1 MGINGKPLGVVIG
14 VDGTVSQ
21 IGMYNSSNTDEFI
34 WNGELLKGP
43 RVGGLIAIAQNDII
57 IIAKIFKEQISDM
70 QNNVKTME
78 YDNRFSYGSIK
89 RFLFLKTQGV
99 IEKDKFSITSQ
110 YVPMIGN
117 QAYLVT
123 KKELKAIYGIS
134 LSKNTSICI
143 GHSLLDGWAIDLPIN
158 HFFASHIGIFGN
170 TGSGKSNTLYK
181 LHQELFRTKYLPE
194 ILSHSKFFIIDF
206 NGEYIESH
214 LFDLPRINIKT
225 FEVNTRG
232 ACRLEAKIPVKKSYL
247 FDPEI
252 LAILLDAKPAT
263 QIPFLRSAMRKYN
276 NEIHGNEKK
285 LATLSAGL
293 LVSLL
298 KNYKIAGAFSVEL
311 WYRIAESIVTNSDAI
326 SPIKNLAQ
334 KLSYGNA
341 QAGENGEEILKD
353 GELTQKGKELI
364 TQIEEEL
371 RVSFTSCRNDI
382 KKLYYFL
389 EFEKIYYTAWNATK
403 IEYLNPLFKRMES
416 AFRNLDNVISL
427 CDDINDEF
435 ASMNVISLV
444 HANQEMKRLIPMLIS
459 KMIYDTQK
467 DKSSSSKV
475 NHTVHLIIDEAHNI
489 LSNIEKNNGDNWQ
502 DFRLSVFEEIIKEGR
517 KFGFYLTVASQRPA
531 DISPTILSQI
541 HNFFIHRLVNDNDLI
556 MLSNTM
562 PTLDRN
568 TYQMIPS
575 LGKGEAI
582 ITGTATSMP
591 ILVKVDRELDNHPTS
606 DDIDLISLWKESP
619 R

>member
-70 QNNVKTME
+70 QNDLKTME
-78 YDNRFSYGSIK
+78 YDNRFSYGSVK

-99 IEKDKFSITSQ
+99 IEKGKFSITSQ

-117 QAYLVT
+117 QVYLVT

-181 LHQELFRTKYLPE
+181 LYQELFRTKYLPE

-232 ACRLEAKIPVKKSYL
+232 SCRLEAKIPVKKSYL

-276 NEIHGNEKK
+276 NEIQGDDKK

-311 WYRIAESIVTNSDAI
+311 WYRIAESIVTNSVAI

-341 QAGENGEEILKD
+341 QAGENGDEILKD
-353 GELTQKGKELI
+353 GKLTQKGEELI
-364 TQIEEEL
+364 SQIEEEL
-371 RVSFTSCRNDI
+371 RVSFKSCRNDI

-389 EFEKIYYTAWNATK
+389 EFEKIYYTTWNATK
-403 IEYLNPLFKRMES
+403 IEYLNPMFKRMES
-416 AFRNLDNVISL
+416 AFRNLENVIIL
-427 CDDINDEF
+427 YDDINDEF
-435 ASMNVISLV
+435 ASMNIISLV

-459 KMIYDTQK
+459 KMIYDAQK

-489 LSNIEKNNGDNWQ
+489 LSNIEKNNGDTWQ

-517 KFGFYLTVASQRPA
+517 KFGFYLTLASQRPA

-541 HNFFIHRLVNDNDLI
+541 HNFFIHRLVNDNDLM

-606 DDIDLISLWKESP
+606 DDIDLISLWKENT

>member
-70 QNNVKTME
+70 QNDLKTME

-99 IEKDKFSITSQ
+99 IEKGKFSITSQ

-134 LSKNTSICI
+134 LSKNASICI

-181 LHQELFRTKYLPE
+181 LYQELFRTKYLPE

-232 ACRLEAKIPVKKSYL
+232 SCRLEAKIPVKKSYL

-276 NEIHGNEKK
+276 NEIQGNDKK

-311 WYRIAESIVTNSDAI
+311 WYRIAESIVTNSVAI

-341 QAGENGEEILKD
+341 QAGENGDEILKD
-353 GELTQKGKELI
+353 GKLTQKGKELI
-364 TQIEEEL
+364 SQIEEEL
-371 RVSFTSCRNDI
+371 RVSFKSCRNDI

-403 IEYLNPLFKRMES
+403 IEYLNPMFKRMES
-416 AFRNLDNVISL
+416 AFRNLGNVISL
-427 CDDINDEF
+427 YDDINDEF
-435 ASMNVISLV
+435 ASMNIISLV

-459 KMIYDTQK
+459 KMIYDAQK

-489 LSNIEKNNGDNWQ
+489 LSNIEKNNGDTWQ

-517 KFGFYLTVASQRPA
+517 KFGFYLTLASQRPA

-541 HNFFIHRLVNDNDLI
+541 HNFFIHRLVNDNDLM

-606 DDIDLISLWKESP
+606 DDIDLISLWKENT